1 MIDKIY
7 KKITQNKKNTM
18 IFILIL
24 TLLASIP
31 VFIFPGIKK
40 GDDIYFHLSR
50 ISAIS
55 DNIKNHRF
63 IGVYS
68 EYFNGYGYANGLF
81 YPDLFLYI
89 PAILKTLG
97 MNIINSYKVFLILI
111 NFLSIFSIYITIKG
125 ISKNKYASILGSIIY
140 AFAPYRLVDIY
151 ERAALGEALAFI
163 FIPLII
169 YGIYE
174 IIYKDKQKFYILTLG
189 MTGLILSHI
198 VSTYIMGIVLFI
210 LCLINIKKLLKENR
224 IIYLIISALITLLLT
239 SYFILPM
246 LEQMKSQTFYY
257 SNTPNITEFQLSKR
271 TVPIYL
277 LFLGIPNLR
286 KAILKKYWVPSG
298 IGIIFVY
305 LIYKK
310 IKTKK
315 TTDFINHTYR
325 ISIIFLLLTAI
336 KPFWDIEIIKKILY
350 PIQFPWRLYMVPTLL
365 LTISGS
371 ILISKEESKKTI
383 RNIFLI
389 SMISLISMFVICII
403 PPRIKQIEEYD
414 ASYAEYLPKEI
425 NKEYIK
431 NRNIIIT
438 SNNEVEHSFTKKG
451 TEMQIEYKQDS
462 EDTYLELPLIYY
474 KGYKAYDKKTEME
487 TFKTENG
494 LLAIKINNKK
504 AGTINV
510 SYKGTTLAR
519 ITKIT
524 SLVSLTIFTFYITK
538 KVKHEK

>member
-125 ISKNKYASILGSIIY
+125 ISKSKYASILGSIIY

>member
-389 SMISLISMFVICII
+389 SMISLISMFIICII

>member
-246 LEQMKSQTFYY
+246 LEQMKSQIFYY